1 MDRSKLRDKVVKMVD
16 GLIEEVLNERKSEFD
31 VVKAVV
37 RKKKRDFQKQK
48 KVIITSDYVVKE
60 IQEPE
65 AKQVVDVTP
74 QKSYSEDD
82 TIKLKGRK
90 NRKIR

>member
-48 KVIITSDYVVKE
+48 KVITTSNYVVKE
-60 IQEPE
+60 IQEPKVKE
-65 AKQVVDVTP
+65 VVDVTP
-74 QKSYSEDD
+74 QKPYSEDD
-82 TIKLKGRK
+82 TIKLKRRK